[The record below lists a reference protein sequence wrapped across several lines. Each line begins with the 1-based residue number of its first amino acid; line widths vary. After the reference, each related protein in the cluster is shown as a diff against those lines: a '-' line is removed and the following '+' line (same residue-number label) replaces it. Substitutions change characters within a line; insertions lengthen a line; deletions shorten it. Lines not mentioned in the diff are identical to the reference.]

1 MGAKNCPETPRQKM
15 ISMMYIVL
23 TAMLALNVSAEVLD
37 AFRVVNRNLAETLV
51 NVASKNESIIN
62 QFNQAMSQDPEDVA
76 PLLEKA
82 KEVSAITTELVDY
95 IDSLKVYLVTEGGG
109 KAESPENPLTDNST
123 YVIAPDGNVFIVS
136 KPDELNV
143 PERVLVESG
152 DGEES
157 GGTRLKNKIIE
168 TKAKLKKV
176 VEDLGTDAE
185 GINSEI
191 EKSLNTENPK
201 QEFGEGNATWETD
214 NFRAKPL
221 TACLTIMTNMELQ
234 SRNLETSIL
243 NFLFSQIG
251 AKDFK
256 FNTLSAQVSS
266 ESKIVLAGQPFEASI
281 YLSAVDDTKTPIIT
295 VGGGAIPVER
305 GVGKYRVTTSSVGQ
319 FKRSGNIAI
328 TGPKG
333 DVENH
338 SFEFDYTVVAPSATI
353 SPTKMNVL
361 YMGVPNPISI
371 SGGGVSPNSL
381 NPSFSNMRA
390 ERQGGGWVVFP
401 ESLDNDGSKTKINVS
416 ANVDGSS
423 FNLGSMSFRVKKVP
437 DPIPMVAN
445 KQGGTISKAEFA
457 VQDGI
462 LAVMKDFDFNLKFVV
477 TGFNVSI
484 TKSGFSN
491 TWQSGNNR
499 FTPEMKSQFSN
510 LSRGDVV
517 YIDNIFA
524 KGDDGTRRPLPPIS
538 FKMN

>member
-1 MGAKNCPETPRQKM
+1 MGSKNCPETPRQKM

-37 AFRVVNRNLAETLV
+37 AFRIVNRSLGETLA
-51 NVASKNESIIN
+51 NVAKKNESIIG
-62 QFNQAMSQDPEDVA
+62 QFSQAMKEDPEEA
-76 PLLEKA
+76 RPLLAKA
-82 KEVSAITTELVDY
+82 KQVSAITNELVDY

-109 KAESPENPLTDNST
+109 EKESPENPITSKST
-123 YVIAPDGNVFIVS
+123 YVQALDGTKFVVN

-143 PERVLVESG
+143 PERVLVEMVG
-152 DGEES
+152 GQES

-168 TKAKLKKV
+168 TKKKLASILNGV
-176 VEDLGTDAE
+176 DAE
-185 GINSEI
+185 TSGVMMEI
-191 EKSLNTENPK
+191 EKGLNTENPPK
-201 QEFGEGNATWETD
+201 EAGEGNITWEVD

-221 TACLTIMTNMELQ
+221 TACLTIMTNMEIQ
-234 SRNLETSIL
+234 SRNIETSML

-256 FNTLSAQVSS
+256 FNTLAAKVSTN
-266 ESKIVLAGQPFEASI
+266 SKILLQGQTFEADI
-281 YLSAVDDTKTPIIT
+281 YLSAVDETRAPTIT
-295 VGGGAIPVER
+295 IGSRAVPVEG
-305 GVGKYRVTTSSVGQ
+305 GVGKFRTTATGVGLVKQ
-319 FKRSGNIAI
+319 SGNLAI

-333 DVENH
+333 VENYGFD
-338 SFEFDYTVVAPSATI
+338 FEYTVVAPSATI

-371 SGGGVSPNSL
+371 SGGGVSANDIH
-381 NPSFSNMRA
+381 PSFTNMKA
-390 ERQGGGWVVFP
+390 ERQGAGWVVFP
-401 ESLDNDGSKTKINVS
+401 ESLDVNATKTKISVN
-416 ANVDGSS
+416 ANINGSS
-423 FNLGSMSFRVKKVP
+423 FSLGSMPFRVKKVP
-437 DPIPMVAN
+437 DPVPMVAN
-445 KQGGTISKAEFA
+445 RQGGTIAKAEFA

-462 LAVMKDFDFNLKFVV
+462 LAVLKDFDFDLKFTI

-491 TWQSGNNR
+491 TWQSNNNR
-499 FTPEMKSQFSN
+499 FTAEMKSQFNS

-524 KGDDGTRRPLPPIS
+524 KGGDGTTRPLPPIS

>member
-51 NVASKNESIIN
+51 NVARKNETIIS
-62 QFNQAMSQDPEDVA
+62 QFNQALGQDPEDVG

-82 KEVSAITTELVDY
+82 KEVSAITDELVNY
-95 IDSLKVYLVTEGGG
+95 VDSLKVHLVTEGGG
-109 KAESPENPLTDNST
+109 EKESADNPLVENST
-123 YVIAPDGNVFIVS
+123 YVKSPDGTVFIVS

-143 PERVLVESG
+143 PERILVEKV
-152 DGEES
+152 DKQES
-157 GGTRLKNKIIE
+157 GGTRLKNKIVE
-168 TKAKLKKV
+168 TKMELIKALN
-176 VEDLGTDAE
+176 GIDADTE
-185 GINSEI
+185 GLRAEI
-191 EKSLNTENPK
+191 EKGLNTEDPPK
-201 QEFGEGNATWETD
+201 EAGEGNITWEVD

-221 TACLTIMTNMELQ
+221 TACLTILTTMELQ
-234 SRNLETSIL
+234 SRNIETSIL

-251 AKDFK
+251 SKDFK

-266 ESKIVLAGQPFEASI
+266 ESKIILAGQPFQASI
-281 YLSAVDDTKTPIIT
+281 YLSAVDDTKSPTIT
-295 VGGGAIPVER
+295 VGGGKIPVER
-305 GVGKYRVTTSSVGQ
+305 GIGKYKVVTSSVGQ

-338 SFEFDYTVVAPSATI
+338 PFELDYTVVAPSATI

-371 SGGGVSPNSL
+371 SGGGVSPDHL
-381 NPSFSNMRA
+381 RPTFSNMRA
-390 ERQGGGWVVFP
+390 EKQDAGWVVFP
-401 ESLDNDGSKTKINVS
+401 ESLDADGSKTKINVS

-423 FNLGSMSFRVKKVP
+423 FNLGAMSFRVKKVP
-437 DPIPMVAN
+437 DPVPMVAN

-462 LAVMKDFDFNLKFVV
+462 LAVMKDFDFALSFTV

-484 TKSGFSN
+484 TKGGFSN
-491 TWQSGNNR
+491 TWQSSNNR
-499 FTPEMKSQFSN
+499 FTSEMKTQFNS
-510 LSRGDVV
+510 LGRGDVV

-524 KGDDGTRRPLPPIS
+524 KGGDGTTRPLPPIS
-538 FKMN
+538 FKMQ